1 MATSSLGTKAG
12 LSAGKAAE
20 VSPTAASALVDCEMG
35 GRGTRGSP
43 GVRALVLLKELM
55 VPGPLGCAQPPGSR
69 MVTVKTQ
76 VGLTSSRRQR
86 RLKG

>member
-1 MATSSLGTKAG
+1 MGMFLTAVVIKMCLTNAHGLRVTWRVSHLGAQ
-12 LSAGKAAE
+12 
-20 VSPTAASALVDCEMG
+20 
-35 GRGTRGSP
+35 

-76 VGLTSSRRQR
+76 VGLTGSRRQR
-86 RLKG
+86 GLKG